1 MKYYLLSREV
11 KEILENIAG
20 LQREDFMNSKLYEE
34 LFSIKSKIQ
43 RSEAKFKLLDRAKD
57 VGVKTIADEF
67 ITEFQRDERKKE
79 KEERESR
86 SLTLVENITNFYPD
100 RLEKGYPDMACGSWI
115 ATENGIFSSETSKA
129 KDLVCHHPIM
139 PIRRLKNIET
149 GEEQITVAFKRDGY
163 WTEITVPKIDI
174 VTSRAITNL
183 ARFGV
188 QVNSENARLL
198 VKYLADVEMYNTDL
212 IDIQHSTSKLGWH
225 GNVFVPYDLSIVFDG
240 EYRFR
245 TLFQS
250 IQEQGEYFK
259 WVTLSKQLRSCGRL
273 EPRIALAASFASVLV
288 QPLDALPFIVD
299 FYGQTGGGKTVTINI
314 AASVWGNPSPGA
326 YVGNFRSTDTS
337 LETRADMLNN
347 FPMILDDSKN
357 ASQYIR
363 DNYETLIYNLCSG
376 KGKARSNKDLGAAK
390 ENTWSNV
397 TICNG
402 ENPISEFADSGGAIN
417 RIIEIECCEDIYENP
432 AEINSIVTK
441 NYGFAGRVFVGNL
454 KQFTSDELKEMK
466 AEIEKGFDGYN
477 FPAKQVMA
485 ISTLLL
491 ADKLTTEFIFKDGR
505 ELTVEDVV
513 DIPTRKKDVSEGQRC
528 YEFILES
535 LSVYG
540 QHFDAQFSCDQWGFQ
555 EPPDIN
561 GDVYI
566 YFYPKPLE
574 NLLKNNGFSRKAFS
588 AWAMNREL
596 IKHSGKRDT
605 VLKREGSSVM
615 RFIAVKIVDLEELE
629 NEQQSDI
636 IDGDFMP
643 ADAGANLPF
652 S

>member
-43 RSEAKFKLLDRAKD
+43 RSEAKFKILDRAKD
-57 VGVKTIADEF
+57 VGAKTIADEF
-67 ITEFQRDERKKE
+67 IGEFQKDERQKE

-86 SLTLVENITNFYPD
+86 SMVLVENVTNFYPD
-100 RLEKGYPDMACGSWI
+100 KTEKGYPNMACGSWI

-198 VKYLADVEMYNTDL
+198 VKYLADVEMYNSDL

-225 GNVFVPYDLSIVFDG
+225 GNVFVPYDLSIAFDG

-259 WVTLSKQLRSCGRL
+259 WITLAKQLRSCGRL

-314 AASVWGNPSPGA
+314 AASIWGNPAPGA

-417 RIIEIECCEDIYENP
+417 RIIEIECCEYIYENP
-432 AEINSIVTK
+432 AEINSTVTK

-454 KQFTSDELKEMK
+454 KQYTSDDLKKMK
-466 AEIEKGFDGYN
+466 SEIEKGFDGFN

-491 ADKLTTEFIFKDGR
+491 ADKLATEFIFKDGQ

-528 YEFILES
+528 YEFLLES
-535 LSVYG
+535 IVVYG
-540 QHFDAQFSCDQWGFQ
+540 QHFDAQYDSIDQWGFKEQ
-555 EPPDIN
+555 DELGND
-561 GDVYI
+561 YI
-566 YFYPKPLE
+566 FFYISPFE
-574 NLLKNNGFSRKAFS
+574 ALLKKNGFSRKAFT
-588 AWAMNREL
+588 AWAMNRSL
-596 IKHSGKRDT
+596 LRCSGNRDT
-605 VLKREGSSVM
+605 YVRKEGKKPMRYIVM
-615 RFIAVKIVDLEELE
+615 RISDEEIE
-629 NEQQSDI
+629 EEPEEKQEQ
-636 IDGDFMP
+636 FVP
-643 ADAGANLPF
+643 VNNTAELPF

>member
-1 MKYYLLSREV
+1 MPSALLRV
-11 KEILENIAG
+11 II
-20 LQREDFMNSKLYEE
+20 
-34 LFSIKSKIQ
+34 
-43 RSEAKFKLLDRAKD
+43 
-57 VGVKTIADEF
+57 
-67 ITEFQRDERKKE
+67 
-79 KEERESR
+79 
-86 SLTLVENITNFYPD
+86 
-100 RLEKGYPDMACGSWI
+100 W
-115 ATENGIFSSETSKA
+115 
-129 KDLVCHHPIM
+129 
-139 PIRRLKNIET
+139 
-149 GEEQITVAFKRDGY
+149 
-163 WTEITVPKIDI
+163 
-174 VTSRAITNL
+174 
-183 ARFGV
+183 
-188 QVNSENARLL
+188 
-198 VKYLADVEMYNTDL
+198 
-212 IDIQHSTSKLGWH
+212 DIQHSTSKLGWH

-240 EYRFR
+240 EYRFK

-250 IQEQGEYFK
+250 IQESGDYFK
-259 WVTLSKQLRSCGRL
+259 WVTLAKQLRSCGRL

-314 AASVWGNPSPGA
+314 AASIWGNPSPGS

-376 KGKARSNKDLGAAK
+376 KGKGRSNKDLGAAK

-432 AEINSIVTK
+432 AEINSTVMK

-454 KQFTSDELKEMK
+454 KKFTPDELKEMK
-466 AEIEKGFDGYN
+466 SEIEKGFDGYN

-491 ADKLTTEFIFKDGR
+491 ADKLATDFIFKDEC

-528 YEFILES
+528 YEFIIES

-540 QHFDAQFSCDQWGFQ
+540 QHFDAQFSCDQWGFK
-555 EPPDIN
+555 ETPDEY
-561 GDVYI
+561 GDVYV

-588 AWAMNREL
+588 AWAINREL
-596 IKHSGKRDT
+596 IKHTGKRDT
-605 VLKREGSSVM
+605 VIKRDGGSVM
-615 RFIAVKIVDLEELE
+615 RLVAVKIIDIKDLEDEQE
-629 NEQQSDI
+629 NEHVEA
-636 IDGDFMP
+636 DFIP
-643 ADAGANLPF
+643 ANTGTSVPF

>member
-1 MKYYLLSREV
+1 MRYYLLRQEV
-11 KEILENIAG
+11 KPILENIED
-20 LQREDFMNSKLYEE
+20 LQHEDFMKKELYEE
-34 LFSIKSKIQ
+34 LFSIKSKID
-43 RSEAKFKLLDRAKD
+43 RSEAKFRLLDRSKAVQSK
-57 VGVKTIADEF
+57 KIADEF
-67 ITEFQRDERKKE
+67 INEFQKAEREKE
-79 KEERESR
+79 KEQRESR
-86 SLTLVENITNFYPD
+86 SMVIVDNITNFFPDSVEKSYPQ
-100 RLEKGYPDMACGSWI
+100 MACGSWI

-139 PIRRLKNIET
+139 PVRRLKNIET
-149 GEEQITVAFKRDGY
+149 GEEQITIAFKRDGY
-163 WTEITVPKIDI
+163 WTEITVPKIEV

-198 VKYLADVEMYNTDL
+198 VKYLADLEMWNADM

-259 WVTLSKQLRSCGRL
+259 WVTLAKQVRSCGRL
-273 EPRIALAASFASVLV
+273 EPRIALAASFASVLI

-314 AASVWGNPSPGA
+314 AASVWGNPAPGA

-376 KGKARSNKDLGAAK
+376 KGKGRSNKELGAAK

-417 RIIEIECCEDIYENP
+417 RIIEIECSEDIYENP
-432 AEINSIVTK
+432 AEVNSIVMK
-441 NYGFAGRVFVGNL
+441 NYGFAGRVFVGNI
-454 KQFTSDELKEMK
+454 KKFESDELKEMK
-466 AEIEKGFDGYN
+466 MGIENEFEKYN

-485 ISTLLL
+485 IATLLL
-491 ADKLTTEFIFKDGR
+491 ADKLATDCIFQDGR
-505 ELTVEDVV
+505 ALTVEDVAG
-513 DIPTRKKDVSEGQRC
+513 IPTRKKDVSEGQRC
-528 YEFILES
+528 YEFLLES
-535 LSVYG
+535 LVVYG
-540 QHFDAQFSCDQWGFQ
+540 QHFDAQYDSIDQWGFI
-555 EPPDIN
+555 ENDAFGN
-561 GDVYI
+561 DYVFFYI
-566 YFYPKPLE
+566 APLDT
-574 NLLKNNGFSRKAFS
+574 LLKKNGFSRKAFT
-588 AWAMNREL
+588 AWAMNRGML
-596 IKHSGKRDT
+596 RCSGDRDT
-605 VLKREGSSVM
+605 YVRREGKKVM
-615 RFIAVKIVDLEELE
+615 RYIVMRISDEVSEADIDRKGSQFVSVSHDLEV
-629 NEQQSDI
+629 
-636 IDGDFMP
+636 
-643 ADAGANLPF
+643 PF
-652 S
+652 N

>member
-1 MKYYLLSREV
+1 MRT
-11 KEILENIAG
+11 I
-20 LQREDFMNSKLYEE
+20 
-34 LFSIKSKIQ
+34 
-43 RSEAKFKLLDRAKD
+43 RATD
-57 VGVKTIADEF
+57 
-67 ITEFQRDERKKE
+67 
-79 KEERESR
+79 S
-86 SLTLVENITNFYPD
+86 
-100 RLEKGYPDMACGSWI
+100 ACGI
-115 ATENGIFSSETSKA
+115 
-129 KDLVCHHPIM
+129 
-139 PIRRLKNIET
+139 
-149 GEEQITVAFKRDGY
+149 
-163 WTEITVPKIDI
+163 
-174 VTSRAITNL
+174 
-183 ARFGV
+183 
-188 QVNSENARLL
+188 
-198 VKYLADVEMYNTDL
+198 
-212 IDIQHSTSKLGWH
+212 
-225 GNVFVPYDLSIVFDG
+225 
-240 EYRFR
+240 
-245 TLFQS
+245 
-250 IQEQGEYFK
+250 
-259 WVTLSKQLRSCGRL
+259 
-273 EPRIALAASFASVLV
+273 FASVLV

-314 AASVWGNPSPGA
+314 AASVWGNPAPGA

-454 KQFTSDELKEMK
+454 KQFTSDDLKEMK
-466 AEIEKGFDGYN
+466 AEIEKGFDGYD

-491 ADKLTTEFIFKDGR
+491 ADKLATDFIFKDGR

-540 QHFDAQFSCDQWGFQ
+540 QHFDAQFSCDQWGFK
-555 EPPDIN
+555 ETPDEY

-574 NLLKNNGFSRKAFS
+574 NLLKSNGFSRKAFS
-588 AWAMNREL
+588 LGN
-596 IKHSGKRDT
+596 
-605 VLKREGSSVM
+605 
-615 RFIAVKIVDLEELE
+615 
-629 NEQQSDI
+629 
-636 IDGDFMP
+636 
-643 ADAGANLPF
+643 
-652 S
+652 

>member
-1 MKYYLLSREV
+1 MRYYLLRQEM
-11 KEILENIAG
+11 KPILENIED
-20 LQREDFMNSKLYEE
+20 LQHEDFMKKELYEE
-34 LFSIKSKIQ
+34 LFSIKSKID
-43 RSEAKFKLLDRAKD
+43 RSEAKFRLLDRSKAVQSK
-57 VGVKTIADEF
+57 KIADEF
-67 ITEFQRDERKKE
+67 INEFQKAEREKE
-79 KEERESR
+79 KEQRESR
-86 SLTLVENITNFYPD
+86 SMVIVDNITNFFPDSVEKSYPQ
-100 RLEKGYPDMACGSWI
+100 MACGSWI

-139 PIRRLKNIET
+139 PVRRLKNIET
-149 GEEQITVAFKRDGY
+149 GEEQITIAFKRDGY
-163 WTEITVPKIDI
+163 WTEITVPKIEV

-198 VKYLADVEMYNTDL
+198 VKYLADLEMWNADM

-259 WVTLSKQLRSCGRL
+259 WVTLAKQVRSCGRL
-273 EPRIALAASFASVLV
+273 EPRIALAASFASVLI

-314 AASVWGNPSPGA
+314 AASVWGNPAPGA

-376 KGKARSNKDLGAAK
+376 KGKGRSNKELGAAK

-417 RIIEIECCEDIYENP
+417 RIIEIECSEDIYENP
-432 AEINSIVTK
+432 AEVNSIVMK
-441 NYGFAGRVFVGNL
+441 NYGFAGRVFVGNI
-454 KQFTSDELKEMK
+454 KKFESDELKEMK
-466 AEIEKGFDGYN
+466 MGIENEFEKYN

-485 ISTLLL
+485 IATLLL
-491 ADKLTTEFIFKDGR
+491 ADKLATDCIFQDGR
-505 ELTVEDVV
+505 ALTVEDVAG
-513 DIPTRKKDVSEGQRC
+513 IPTRKKDVSEGQRC
-528 YEFILES
+528 YEFLLES
-535 LSVYG
+535 LVVYG
-540 QHFDAQFSCDQWGFQ
+540 QHFDAQYDSIDQWGFI
-555 EPPDIN
+555 ENDALGN
-561 GDVYI
+561 DYVFFYI
-566 YFYPKPLE
+566 APLDT
-574 NLLKNNGFSRKAFS
+574 LLKKNGFSRKAFT
-588 AWAMNREL
+588 AWAMNRGL
-596 IKHSGKRDT
+596 LRCSGDRDT
-605 VLKREGSSVM
+605 YVRREGKKVM
-615 RFIAVKIVDLEELE
+615 RYIVMRI
-629 NEQQSDI
+629 SDEVSEAD
-636 IDGDFMP
+636 IDRKG
-643 ADAGANLPF
+643 

>member
-57 VGVKTIADEF
+57 VGAKTIADEF

-86 SLTLVENITNFYPD
+86 SLTLVENVTNFYPD
-100 RLEKGYPDMACGSWI
+100 KVEKGYPNMACGSWI

-225 GNVFVPYDLSIVFDG
+225 GNVFVPYDLSIAFDG

-259 WVTLSKQLRSCGRL
+259 WVTLAKQLRSCGRL

-314 AASVWGNPSPGA
+314 AASIWGNPAPGA

-432 AEINSIVTK
+432 AEINSIVMK

-491 ADKLTTEFIFKDGR
+491 ADKLATEFIFKDGR

-540 QHFDAQFSCDQWGFQ
+540 QHFDAQFSCDQWGLQ

-605 VLKREGSSVM
+605 VLKREGNSVM

-629 NEQQSDI
+629 NEQQSDV
-636 IDGDFMP
+636 IDGDFIP

>member
-1 MKYYLLSREV
+1 MRYYLLRQEV
-11 KEILENIAG
+11 KPILENIED
-20 LQREDFMNSKLYEE
+20 LQHEDFMKKELYEE
-34 LFSIKSKIQ
+34 LFSIKSKID
-43 RSEAKFKLLDRAKD
+43 RSEAKFRLLDRSKAVQSK
-57 VGVKTIADEF
+57 KIADEF
-67 ITEFQRDERKKE
+67 INEFQKAEREKE
-79 KEERESR
+79 KEQRESR
-86 SLTLVENITNFYPD
+86 SMVIVDNITNFFPDSVEKSYPQ
-100 RLEKGYPDMACGSWI
+100 MACGSWI

-139 PIRRLKNIET
+139 PVRRLKNIET
-149 GEEQITVAFKRDGY
+149 GEEQITIAFKRDGY
-163 WTEITVPKIDI
+163 WTEITVPKIEV

-198 VKYLADVEMYNTDL
+198 VKYLADLEMWNADM
-212 IDIQHSTSKLGWH
+212 INIQHSTSKLGWH

-259 WVTLSKQLRSCGRL
+259 WVTLAKQVRSCGRL
-273 EPRIALAASFASVLV
+273 EPRIALAASFASVLI

-314 AASVWGNPSPGA
+314 AASVWGNPAPGA

-376 KGKARSNKDLGAAK
+376 KGKGRSNKELGAAK

-417 RIIEIECCEDIYENP
+417 RIIEIECSEDIYENP
-432 AEINSIVTK
+432 AEVNSIVMK
-441 NYGFAGRVFVGNL
+441 NYGFAGRVFVGNI
-454 KQFTSDELKEMK
+454 KKFESDELKEMK
-466 AEIEKGFDGYN
+466 MGIENEFEKYN

-485 ISTLLL
+485 IATLLL
-491 ADKLTTEFIFKDGR
+491 ADKLATDCIFQDGR
-505 ELTVEDVV
+505 ALTVEDVAG
-513 DIPTRKKDVSEGQRC
+513 IPTRKKDVSEGQRC
-528 YEFILES
+528 YEFLLES
-535 LSVYG
+535 LVVYG
-540 QHFDAQFSCDQWGFQ
+540 QHFDAQYDSIDQWGFI
-555 EPPDIN
+555 ENDALGN
-561 GDVYI
+561 DYVFFYI
-566 YFYPKPLE
+566 APLDT
-574 NLLKNNGFSRKAFS
+574 LLKKNGFSRKAFT
-588 AWAMNREL
+588 AWAMNRGL
-596 IKHSGKRDT
+596 LRCSGDRDT
-605 VLKREGSSVM
+605 YVRREGKKVM
-615 RFIAVKIVDLEELE
+615 RYIVMRISDEVSEADIDRKGSQFVSVSHDLEV
-629 NEQQSDI
+629 
-636 IDGDFMP
+636 
-643 ADAGANLPF
+643 PF
-652 S
+652 N

>member
-1 MKYYLLSREV
+1 MKYYQQSQEV
-11 KEILENIAG
+11 KNILENIEN
-20 LQREDFMNSKLYEE
+20 LQAQDFMEKQLYEE
-34 LFSIKSKIQ
+34 LFSVKSKID
-43 RSEAKFKLLDRAKD
+43 RSEIKFKLMDRAKN
-57 VGVKTIADEF
+57 VKAKHIAEEF
-67 ITEFQRDERKKE
+67 IREFQKAEQEKE
-79 KEERESR
+79 KEEKANR
-86 SLTLVENITNFYPD
+86 SMQLVENITNFYPD
-100 RLEKGYPDMACGSWI
+100 SVDKEYPQMACGSWI

-129 KDLVCHHPIM
+129 RELVCHHPIM

-149 GEEQITVAFKRDGY
+149 GEEQITIAFKRDGY
-163 WTEITVPKIDI
+163 WTEITVPKIE
-174 VTSRAITNL
+174 VVASRSITNL

-188 QVNSENARLL
+188 QVNSENARLM
-198 VKYLADVEMYNTDL
+198 VKYLADVEMYNADM

-250 IQEQGEYFK
+250 IQEQGDYFK
-259 WVTLSKQLRSCGRL
+259 WVTLAKQLRSCGRL

-288 QPLDALPFIVD
+288 QSLDALPFIVD

-314 AASVWGNPSPGA
+314 AASIWGNPAPGA

-347 FPMILDDSKN
+347 FPMVLDDSKN

-376 KGKARSNKDLGAAK
+376 KGKGRSNKDLGAAK

-466 AEIEKGFDGYN
+466 TEIEKGFNGYN

-491 ADKLTTEFIFKDGR
+491 ADKLATEFIFKDGQ
-505 ELTVEDVV
+505 ELTTEDVV

-528 YEFILES
+528 YEFLLES
-535 LSVYG
+535 IVVYG
-540 QHFDAQFSCDQWGFQ
+540 QHFDAQYDSIDQWGFK
-555 EPPDIN
+555 ERDELGN
-561 GDVYI
+561 DYI
-566 YFYPKPLE
+566 FFYISPFE
-574 NLLKNNGFSRKAFS
+574 TLLKKNGFSRKAFT
-588 AWAMNREL
+588 AWAINRNL
-596 IKHSGKRDT
+596 LRCSGNRDT
-605 VLKREGSSVM
+605 YVRKEGKKAMRYIVM
-615 RFIAVKIVDLEELE
+615 RISDEEIE
-629 NEQQSDI
+629 EDQEEKQEQFVPVNDV
-636 IDGDFMP
+636 
-643 ADAGANLPF
+643 AELPF

>member
-1 MKYYLLSREV
+1 MR
-11 KEILENIAG
+11 EILDNIDN
-20 LQREDFMNSKLYEE
+20 LQAKDFMERQLYEE
-34 LFSIKSKIQ
+34 LFAIKSKIE
-43 RSEAKFKLLDRAKD
+43 RSEKKFKLMDRAKS
-57 VGVKTIADEF
+57 VKAKHIADEF
-67 ITEFQRDERKKE
+67 IKEFQRTEQE
-79 KEERESR
+79 KEREEKLNR
-86 SLTLVENITNFYPD
+86 SLQIVENITNFYD
-100 RLEKGYPDMACGSWI
+100 DDIGKEYPQMACGSWI

-129 KDLVCHHPIM
+129 RELVCHHPIM

-149 GEEQITVAFKRDGY
+149 GEEQITITFKRDGY

-198 VKYLADVEMYNTDL
+198 VKYLADVEMYNADT

-240 EYRFR
+240 EYRFK

-259 WVTLSKQLRSCGRL
+259 WVTLAKQLRSCGRL
-273 EPRIALAASFASVLV
+273 EPRIALAASFSSVLI

-314 AASVWGNPSPGA
+314 AASVWGNPAPGA
-326 YVGNFRSTDTS
+326 YVGNFRSTDAS

-376 KGKARSNKDLGAAK
+376 KGKGRSNKDLGAAK

-432 AEINSIVTK
+432 AEINSAIMK
-441 NYGFAGRVFVGNL
+441 NYGFAGRVFVQSI
-454 KQFTSDELKEMK
+454 KDIDPDDLKEMK
-466 AEIEKGFDGYN
+466 AEIEKEFDEFN

-485 ISTLLL
+485 ISILLL
-491 ADKLTTEFIFKDGR
+491 ADKLATEFIFKDGR
-505 ELTVEDVV
+505 ALTVEDVV

-535 LSVYG
+535 LSSYG
-540 QHFDAQFSCDQWGFQ
+540 QHFDAQFSCDQWGFL
-555 EPPDIN
+555 ENPDEN
-561 GDVYI
+561 GDRYV
-566 YFYPKPLE
+566 YFYPKMFE

-588 AWAMNREL
+588 AWAINRDL
-596 IKHSGKRDT
+596 IKHTGNRDT
-605 VLKREGSSVM
+605 VSKRNGGSVK
-615 RFIAVKIVDLEELE
+615 RFLAVKITDLEERKIDE
-629 NEQQSDI
+629 VNE
-636 IDGDFMP
+636 DFAP
-643 ADAGANLPF
+643 ADTRTNVPF

>member
-11 KEILENIAG
+11 SEILENIAG
-20 LQREDFMNSKLYEE
+20 LQREDFMKSKLYEE

-57 VGVKTIADEF
+57 VGAKTIADEF
-67 ITEFQRDERKKE
+67 ITEFQKDERQRE

-86 SLTLVENITNFYPD
+86 SMVLVENVTNFYPD
-100 RLEKGYPDMACGSWI
+100 KSEKGYPNMACGSWI

-149 GEEQITVAFKRDGY
+149 GEEQITIAFKRDGY
-163 WTEITVPKIDI
+163 WTEITVPKIEV
-174 VTSRAITNL
+174 VTSRSITNL

-188 QVNSENARLL
+188 QVNSENARLM
-198 VKYLADVEMYNTDL
+198 VKYLADVEMYNSDL

-240 EYRFR
+240 EYRFK

-250 IQEQGEYFK
+250 IQESGDYFK
-259 WVTLSKQLRSCGRL
+259 WVTLAKQLRSCGRL

-314 AASVWGNPSPGA
+314 AASVWGSPAPGA

-466 AEIEKGFDGYN
+466 SEIEKCFDGYN

-491 ADKLTTEFIFKDGR
+491 ADKLATEFIFKDGR

-528 YEFILES
+528 YEFLLES
-535 LSVYG
+535 IVVYG
-540 QHFDAQFSCDQWGFQ
+540 QHFDAQYDSIDQWGFK
-555 EPPDIN
+555 ERDELGN
-561 GDVYI
+561 DYI
-566 YFYPKPLE
+566 FFYISPFE
-574 NLLKNNGFSRKAFS
+574 NLLKKNGFSRKAFT
-588 AWAMNREL
+588 AWAMNRSL
-596 IKHSGKRDT
+596 LRCSGNRDT
-605 VLKREGSSVM
+605 YVRKEGKKPMRYIVM
-615 RFIAVKIVDLEELE
+615 RISDEEIEVDQEEKK
-629 NEQQSDI
+629 EQ
-636 IDGDFMP
+636 FMP
-643 ADAGANLPF
+643 VNDAAELPF

>member
-1 MKYYLLSREV
+1 MR
-11 KEILENIAG
+11 EILDNIDN
-20 LQREDFMNSKLYEE
+20 LQAKDFMERQLYEE
-34 LFSIKSKIQ
+34 LFAIKSKIE
-43 RSEAKFKLLDRAKD
+43 RSEKKFKLMDRAKS
-57 VGVKTIADEF
+57 VKAKHIADEF
-67 ITEFQRDERKKE
+67 IKEFQRTEQEKE
-79 KEERESR
+79 KEEKLNR
-86 SLTLVENITNFYPD
+86 SLQIVENITNFYED
-100 RLEKGYPDMACGSWI
+100 DIGKEYPQMACGSWI

-129 KDLVCHHPIM
+129 RELVCHHPIM

-149 GEEQITVAFKRDGY
+149 GEEQITITFKRDGY

-198 VKYLADVEMYNTDL
+198 VKYLADVEMYNADT

-240 EYRFR
+240 EYRFK

-259 WVTLSKQLRSCGRL
+259 WITLAKQLRSCGRL
-273 EPRIALAASFASVLV
+273 EPRIALAASFSSVLI

-314 AASVWGNPSPGA
+314 AASVWGNPAPGA
-326 YVGNFRSTDTS
+326 YVGNFRSTDAS

-376 KGKARSNKDLGAAK
+376 KGKGRSNKDLGAAK

-432 AEINSIVTK
+432 AEINSAIMK
-441 NYGFAGRVFVGNL
+441 NYGFAGRVFIQSI
-454 KQFTSDELKEMK
+454 KDIDPDDLKEMK
-466 AEIEKGFDGYN
+466 AEIEKEFDEFN

-485 ISTLLL
+485 ISILLL
-491 ADKLTTEFIFKDGR
+491 ADKLATEFIFKDGR
-505 ELTVEDVV
+505 ALTVEDVV
-513 DIPTRKKDVSEGQRC
+513 DLPTRKKDVSEGQRC

-535 LSVYG
+535 LSSYG
-540 QHFDAQFSCDQWGFQ
+540 QHFDTQFSCDQWGFL
-555 EPPDIN
+555 ENPDEN
-561 GDVYI
+561 GDRYV
-566 YFYPKPLE
+566 YFYPKMFE

-588 AWAMNREL
+588 AWAINRDL
-596 IKHSGKRDT
+596 IKHTGNRDT
-605 VLKREGSSVM
+605 VSKRNGGSVK
-615 RFIAVKIVDLEELE
+615 RFLAVKITDLEERK
-629 NEQQSDI
+629 
-636 IDGDFMP
+636 IDEVDEDFVP
-643 ADAGANLPF
+643 ADTRTNVPF

>member
-1 MKYYLLSREV
+1 MRYYLLRQEV
-11 KEILENIAG
+11 KPILENIED
-20 LQREDFMNSKLYEE
+20 LQHEDFMKKELYEE
-34 LFSIKSKIQ
+34 LFSIKSKID
-43 RSEAKFKLLDRAKD
+43 RSEAKFRLLDRSKAVQSK
-57 VGVKTIADEF
+57 KIADEF
-67 ITEFQRDERKKE
+67 INEFQKAEREKE
-79 KEERESR
+79 KEQRESR
-86 SLTLVENITNFYPD
+86 SMVIVDNITNFFPDSVEKSYPQ
-100 RLEKGYPDMACGSWI
+100 MACGSWI

-139 PIRRLKNIET
+139 PVRRLKNIET
-149 GEEQITVAFKRDGY
+149 GEEQITIAFKRDGY
-163 WTEITVPKIDI
+163 WTEITVPKIEV

-198 VKYLADVEMYNTDL
+198 VKYLADLEMWNADM

-259 WVTLSKQLRSCGRL
+259 WVTLAKQVRSCGRL
-273 EPRIALAASFASVLV
+273 EPRIALAASFASVLI

-314 AASVWGNPSPGA
+314 AASVWGNPAPGA

-357 ASQYIR
+357 VSQYIR

-376 KGKARSNKDLGAAK
+376 KGKGRSNKELGAAK

-417 RIIEIECCEDIYENP
+417 RIIEIECSEDIYENP
-432 AEINSIVTK
+432 AEVNSIVMK
-441 NYGFAGRVFVGNL
+441 NYGFAGRVFVGNI
-454 KQFTSDELKEMK
+454 KKFESDELKEMK
-466 AEIEKGFDGYN
+466 MGIENEFEKYN

-485 ISTLLL
+485 IATLLL
-491 ADKLTTEFIFKDGR
+491 ADKLATDCIFQDGR
-505 ELTVEDVV
+505 ALTVEDVAG
-513 DIPTRKKDVSEGQRC
+513 IPTRKKDVSEGQRC
-528 YEFILES
+528 YEFLLES
-535 LSVYG
+535 LVVYG
-540 QHFDAQFSCDQWGFQ
+540 QHFDAQYDSIDQWGFI
-555 EPPDIN
+555 ENDALGN
-561 GDVYI
+561 DYVFFYI
-566 YFYPKPLE
+566 APLDT
-574 NLLKNNGFSRKAFS
+574 LLKKNGFSRKAFT
-588 AWAMNREL
+588 AWAMNRGL
-596 IKHSGKRDT
+596 LRCSGDRDT
-605 VLKREGSSVM
+605 YVRREGKKVM
-615 RFIAVKIVDLEELE
+615 RYIVMRISDEVSEADIDRKGSQFVSVSHDLEV
-629 NEQQSDI
+629 
-636 IDGDFMP
+636 
-643 ADAGANLPF
+643 PF
-652 S
+652 N

>member
-1 MKYYLLSREV
+1 MR
-11 KEILENIAG
+11 EILENIEN
-20 LQREDFMNSKLYEE
+20 LQAKDFMERQLYEE
-34 LFSIKSKIQ
+34 LFAIKSKIE
-43 RSEAKFKLLDRAKD
+43 RSEKKFKLMDRAKS
-57 VGVKTIADEF
+57 VKVKHIADEF
-67 ITEFQRDERKKE
+67 IKEFQRKEQEKE
-79 KEERESR
+79 KEEKLNR
-86 SLTLVENITNFYPD
+86 SLQIVENITNFYED
-100 RLEKGYPDMACGSWI
+100 DIGKEYPQMACGSWI

-129 KDLVCHHPIM
+129 RELVCHHPIM

-149 GEEQITVAFKRDGY
+149 GEEQITITFKRDGY

-198 VKYLADVEMYNTDL
+198 VKYLADVEMYNADT

-240 EYRFR
+240 EYRFK

-259 WVTLSKQLRSCGRL
+259 WITLAKQLRSCGRL
-273 EPRIALAASFASVLV
+273 EPRIALAASFSSVLI

-314 AASVWGNPSPGA
+314 AASVWGNPAPGA
-326 YVGNFRSTDTS
+326 YVGNFRSTDAS

-376 KGKARSNKDLGAAK
+376 KGKGRSNKDLGAAK

-432 AEINSIVTK
+432 AEINSAIMK
-441 NYGFAGRVFVGNL
+441 NYGFAGRVFIQSI
-454 KQFTSDELKEMK
+454 KDIDPDELKEMK
-466 AEIEKGFDGYN
+466 SEIEKEFDEFN

-491 ADKLTTEFIFKDGR
+491 ADKLATEFIFKDGR
-505 ELTVEDVV
+505 ALTVEDVV

-535 LSVYG
+535 LSSYG
-540 QHFDAQFSCDQWGFQ
+540 QHFDTQFSCDQWGFL
-555 EPPDIN
+555 ENPDEN
-561 GDVYI
+561 GDRYV
-566 YFYPKPLE
+566 YFYPKMFE

-588 AWAMNREL
+588 AWAINRDL
-596 IKHSGKRDT
+596 IKHTGNRDT
-605 VLKREGSSVM
+605 VSKRNGGSVK
-615 RFIAVKIVDLEELE
+615 RFLAVKITDLEERK
-629 NEQQSDI
+629 
-636 IDGDFMP
+636 IDEVDEDFAP
-643 ADAGANLPF
+643 ADTRTNVLF

>member
-1 MKYYLLSREV
+1 MRYYLLRQEM
-11 KEILENIAG
+11 KPILENIED
-20 LQREDFMNSKLYEE
+20 LQHEDFMKKELYEE
-34 LFSIKSKIQ
+34 LFSIKSKID
-43 RSEAKFKLLDRAKD
+43 RSEAKFRLLDRSKAVQSK
-57 VGVKTIADEF
+57 KIADEF
-67 ITEFQRDERKKE
+67 INEFQKAEREKE
-79 KEERESR
+79 KEQRESR
-86 SLTLVENITNFYPD
+86 SMVIVDNITNFFPDSVEKSYPQ
-100 RLEKGYPDMACGSWI
+100 MACGSWI

-139 PIRRLKNIET
+139 PVRRLKNIET
-149 GEEQITVAFKRDGY
+149 GEEQITIAFKRDGY
-163 WTEITVPKIDI
+163 WTEITVPKIEV

-198 VKYLADVEMYNTDL
+198 VKYLADLEMWNADM

-259 WVTLSKQLRSCGRL
+259 WVTLAKQVRSCGRL
-273 EPRIALAASFASVLV
+273 EPRIALAASFASVLI

-314 AASVWGNPSPGA
+314 AASVWGNPAPGA

-376 KGKARSNKDLGAAK
+376 KGKGRSNKELGAAK

-417 RIIEIECCEDIYENP
+417 RIIEIECSEDIYENP
-432 AEINSIVTK
+432 AEVNSIVMK
-441 NYGFAGRVFVGNL
+441 NYGFAGRVFVGNI
-454 KQFTSDELKEMK
+454 KKFESDELKEMK
-466 AEIEKGFDGYN
+466 MGIENEFEKYN

-485 ISTLLL
+485 IATLLL
-491 ADKLTTEFIFKDGR
+491 ADKLATDCIFQDGR
-505 ELTVEDVV
+505 ALTVEDVAG
-513 DIPTRKKDVSEGQRC
+513 IPTRKKDVSEGQRC
-528 YEFILES
+528 YEFLLES
-535 LSVYG
+535 LVVYG
-540 QHFDAQFSCDQWGFQ
+540 QHFDAQYDSIDQWGFI
-555 EPPDIN
+555 ENDALGN
-561 GDVYI
+561 DYVFFYI
-566 YFYPKPLE
+566 APLDT
-574 NLLKNNGFSRKAFS
+574 LLKKNGFSRKAFT
-588 AWAMNREL
+588 AWAMNRGL
-596 IKHSGKRDT
+596 LRCSGDRDT
-605 VLKREGSSVM
+605 YVRREGKKVM
-615 RFIAVKIVDLEELE
+615 RYIVMRISDEVSEADIDRKGSQFVSVSHDLAV
-629 NEQQSDI
+629 
-636 IDGDFMP
+636 
-643 ADAGANLPF
+643 PF
-652 S
+652 N

>member
-1 MKYYLLSREV
+1 MGYYLLRQEV
-11 KEILENIAG
+11 KPILENIED
-20 LQREDFMNSKLYEE
+20 LQHEDFMKKELYEE
-34 LFSIKSKIQ
+34 LFSIKSKID
-43 RSEAKFKLLDRAKD
+43 RSEAKFRLLDRSKAVQSK
-57 VGVKTIADEF
+57 KIADEF
-67 ITEFQRDERKKE
+67 INEFQKAEREKE
-79 KEERESR
+79 KEQRENR
-86 SLTLVENITNFYPD
+86 SMVIVENITNFFPDSVEKSYPQ
-100 RLEKGYPDMACGSWI
+100 MACGSWI

-139 PIRRLKNIET
+139 PVRRLKNIET
-149 GEEQITVAFKRDGY
+149 GEEQITIAFKRDGY
-163 WTEITVPKIDI
+163 WTEITVPKIEV

-198 VKYLADVEMYNTDL
+198 VKYLADLEMWNADM

-259 WVTLSKQLRSCGRL
+259 WVTLAKQVRSCGRL
-273 EPRIALAASFASVLV
+273 EPRIALAASFASVLI

-314 AASVWGNPSPGA
+314 AASVWGNPAPGF
-326 YVGNFRSTDTS
+326 YVGNFRSTDAS
-337 LETRADMLNN
+337 LETRADVLNN

-376 KGKARSNKDLGAAK
+376 KGKGRSNKELGAAK

-417 RIIEIECCEDIYENP
+417 RIIEIECSEDIYENP
-432 AEINSIVTK
+432 AEINSIVMK
-441 NYGFAGRVFVGNL
+441 NYGFAGRVFVGNI
-454 KQFTSDELKEMK
+454 KKFGSDEIKEMK
-466 AEIEKGFDGYN
+466 REIENEFEKYN

-485 ISTLLL
+485 IATLLL
-491 ADKLTTEFIFKDGR
+491 ADKLATECIFQDGR
-505 ELTVEDVV
+505 ALTVEDVAG
-513 DIPTRKKDVSEGQRC
+513 IPTRKKDVSEGQRC
-528 YEFILES
+528 YEFLLES
-535 LSVYG
+535 LVVYG
-540 QHFDAQFSCDQWGFQ
+540 QHFDAQYDSIDQWGFI
-555 EPPDIN
+555 ENDALGN
-561 GDVYI
+561 DYVFFYI
-566 YFYPKPLE
+566 APLDA
-574 NLLKNNGFSRKAFS
+574 LLKKNGFSRKAFT
-588 AWAMNREL
+588 AWAMNRGL
-596 IKHSGKRDT
+596 LRCSGDRDT
-605 VLKREGSSVM
+605 YVRREGKKVM
-615 RFIAVKIVDLEELE
+615 RYIVMRI
-629 NEQQSDI
+629 SDEASEA
-636 IDGDFMP
+636 DVDRKGTQFVPASLDPSMP
-643 ADAGANLPF
+643 FN
-652 S
+652 